1 MKKILVPTDFSKT
14 SHNAFLY
21 ACELAKELGAEIKVV
36 HLYNGTFQPNQ
47 PYVLKAG
54 MGRKES
60 LESHLEVFVNNIPED
75 YDSTIGIKTKVE
87 VEAISALSLTN
98 ALVKLTKD
106 PDVLTVVMGTTGEHD
121 VIENIVGSFSTTIAQ
136 KAYCPVLMI
145 PKGKIFEPFKS
156 ILFASNFES
165 ADDEMLEDIMFFANI
180 FRSTLHFIHVKEKN
194 DNYEKVSEDVI
205 FEKIFEEGDPA
216 FAFNMATIESDS
228 VVKGLNQY
236 AEENNVDL
244 VVLVNR
250 DRDFISTLMRKSIT
264 QRMGLYT
271 QLPMMVFHILQK

>member
-21 ACELAKELGAEIKVV
+21 AREMAKELGAAIKVV

-54 MGRKES
+54 MGRKET
-60 LESHLEVFVNNIPED
+60 LESHLNEFV
-75 YDSTIGIKTKVE
+75 YDALEENGGGITAKTKIMA
-87 VEAISALSLTN
+87 EAISALNMTN
-98 ALVKLTKD
+98 ALVNLTKD
-106 PDVLTVVMGTTGEHD
+106 PEVLMVIMGTTGDHGVLEK
-121 VIENIVGSFSTTIAQ
+121 IVGSFSTTIAQ

-145 PKGKIFEPFKS
+145 PKGKKFEPFKS

-165 ADDEMLEDIMFFANI
+165 ADDEMLEDIMYFANI

-205 FEKIFEEGDPA
+205 FEKIFEKGDPA

-236 AEENNVDL
+236 AEENNIDL

-264 QRMGLYT
+264 QKMGLYT
-271 QLPMMVFHILQK
+271 QLPMMVFHILR

>member
-21 ACELAKELGAEIKVV
+21 ACEMAKELGATIKVV
-36 HLYNGTFQPNQ
+36 HIYSGTFQPNQ
-47 PYVLKAG
+47 PHGLKAS

-60 LESHLEVFVNNIPED
+60 LESHLEVFVNNTPED
-75 YDSTIGIKTKVE
+75 YDSNIGIKTKVE
-87 VEAISALSLTN
+87 VEAISALSMSN
-98 ALVKLTKD
+98 ALIKLTKD
-106 PDVLTVVMGTTGEHD
+106 PDVLMVVMGTTGEHD

-145 PKGKIFEPFKS
+145 PKGKIFKPFKS

-205 FEKIFEEGDPA
+205 FEKIFKEGDPA

-250 DRDFISTLMRKSIT
+250 DRDFISMLMRKSIT

-271 QLPMMVFHILQK
+271 KLPMMVFHILQK

>member
-21 ACELAKELGAEIKVV
+21 AREMAKELGAAIKVV

-54 MGRKES
+54 MGRKET
-60 LESHLEVFVNNIPED
+60 LESHLNEFV
-75 YDSTIGIKTKVE
+75 YDALEENGGGITAKTKIMA
-87 VEAISALSLTN
+87 EAISALNMTN
-98 ALVKLTKD
+98 ALVNLTKD
-106 PDVLTVVMGTTGEHD
+106 PEVLMVIMGTTGEHD
-121 VIENIVGSFSTTIAQ
+121 VLEKIVGSFSTTIAQ

-145 PKGKIFEPFKS
+145 PKGKKFEPFKS

-165 ADDEMLEDIMFFANI
+165 ADDEMLEDIMYFANI

-205 FEKIFEEGDPA
+205 FEKIFEKGDPA

-236 AEENNVDL
+236 AEENHIDL

-271 QLPMMVFHILQK
+271 QLPMMVFHILR